1 MAEHERNNKMVDT
14 LYSAREQATHDY
26 EWRVSHGLMRRLFK
40 MMRRQTNKLLSYETV
55 MENLTISGQHDAGI
69 KVIHVKQIVGSVGR
83 TNDFDREF
91 YPLDDKSRDRW
102 VNVAGAMYSGK
113 ALPPVDVYQIHDS
126 YFVIDGN
133 HRISVMRHNG
143 QEYVEAHVIEVDT
156 PTCIDMMTG
165 EPSTCHCE
173 R

>member
-1 MAEHERNNKMVDT
+1 MVDS

-26 EWRVSHGLMRRLFK
+26 DIRVTQGMMRRLFNLL
-40 MMRRQTNKLLSYETV
+40 RRQPNNLLSYEAVTEC
-55 MENLTISGQHDAGI
+55 MTISGQHDAGI
-69 KVIHVKQIVGSVGR
+69 KVIPVRQIVGSVGR

-91 YPLDDKSRDRW
+91 HPLDDKSRDRW

-113 ALPPVDVYQIHDS
+113 ALPPVDLYQIHDT

-143 QEYVEAHVIEVDT
+143 QEYVEAHVIRVNT
-156 PTCIDMMTG
+156 PNCIDLFTG

-173 R
+173 S